1 MHATTIKYGR
11 TLFFIEKT
19 AFLYVKNR
27 EAGLLAGNPHLSV
40 QALTKYIKRKFDAD
54 PHLRNVYVKGEL
66 SNVKSHPSGHI
77 YFTLKDE
84 KSRIQSAMFRSSAA
98 GLKFRPE
105 NGMNVL
111 ITGDVTV
118 FETSGNYQL
127 YVQSMQ
133 PDGIG
138 ALYLAFEQLK
148 ESLGKEGLF
157 DARWK
162 IPLPLYP
169 QKIGVVTAQT
179 GAAIQDICS
188 TIERRYPLAEI
199 ILFPAVVQGPQAA
212 PSIIK
217 SIEQADAYGSID
229 VLIIGRGGGSIE
241 DLWAFNEESVAR
253 AIFSCRIPVISAVG
267 HETDTTIAD
276 FVSDRRAPTPTAA
289 AEMAVPARDELF
301 ERVLDRKRA
310 IYSTLSNQI
319 KNERKRLTNL
329 QTSYPLQFPERLYRP
344 FTERLLGLEGR
355 LVRSGQDITGY
366 RTSQYQRLSS
376 MLSTFSPDQR
386 IKDGHRNVSLLTER
400 LTRGVQQDVRMRS
413 DRFHASVRMLK
424 ALNPLTIME
433 RGYSIVYHNNEV
445 ANSVHSI
452 KIGENIQI
460 RLQDGIADATVQSI
474 TINEGEEI

>member
-1 MHATTIKYGR
+1 
-11 TLFFIEKT
+11 
-19 AFLYVKNR
+19 
-27 EAGLLAGNPHLSV
+27 LAGHPHLSV

-54 PHLRNVYVKGEL
+54 PHLRNVFVKGEL

-84 KSRIQSAMFRSSAA
+84 KSRIQSAMFRSSASS
-98 GLKFRPE
+98 LKFKPE

-162 IPLPLYP
+162 RPLPTFP
-169 QKIGVVTAQT
+169 TKIGVVTAQS

-199 ILFPAVVQGPQAA
+199 ILFPTIVQGPQAA
-212 PSIIK
+212 PSIVK
-217 SIEQADAYGSID
+217 SIEQADTYGSID
-229 VLIIGRGGGSIE
+229 VLIVGRGGGSIE

-253 AIFSCRIPVISAVG
+253 AIFSCQIPVISAVG

-301 ERVLDRKRA
+301 ERLLDRKRA
-310 IYSTLSNQI
+310 IYNSLSNQI
-319 KNERKRLTNL
+319 KNERKHLTSL

-344 FTERLLGLEGR
+344 FTDRLIGLEGR
-355 LVRSGQDITGY
+355 LLRGGQEITGY
-366 RTSQYQRLSS
+366 RLSQYQKLSS
-376 MLSTFSPDQR
+376 MLSSFSPEQR
-386 IKDGHRNVSLLTER
+386 IKEGHRNVAALTER
-400 LTRGVQQDVRMRS
+400 LTRGVHQDVRIQS

-433 RGYSIVYHNNEV
+433 RGYSIVYQNNEV
-445 ANSVHSI
+445 ANSAKSLEV
-452 KIGENIQI
+452 GGNIQI
-460 RLQDGIADATVQSI
+460 RLQDGTAEATVQKL
-474 TINEGEEI
+474 TLHEGEEI

>member
-1 MHATTIKYGR
+1 M
-11 TLFFIEKT
+11 
-19 AFLYVKNR
+19 
-27 EAGLLAGNPHLSV
+27 AGHPHLSV

-54 PHLRNVYVKGEL
+54 PHLRNVFVKGEL

-84 KSRIQSAMFRSSAA
+84 KSRIQSAMFRSSASS
-98 GLKFRPE
+98 LKFKPE

-162 IPLPLYP
+162 RPLPLFP
-169 QKIGVVTAQT
+169 TKIGVVTAQS

-199 ILFPAVVQGPQAA
+199 ILFPAIVQGPQAA
-212 PSIIK
+212 PSIVK
-217 SIEQADAYGSID
+217 SIEQADTYGSID
-229 VLIIGRGGGSIE
+229 VLIVGRGGGSIE

-253 AIFSCRIPVISAVG
+253 AIFSCRLPVISAVG

-301 ERVLDRKRA
+301 ERLLDRKRA
-310 IYSTLSNQI
+310 IYNSLSNQI
-319 KNERKRLTNL
+319 KNERKHLISL

-344 FTERLLGLEGR
+344 FTDRLIGLEGR
-355 LVRSGQDITGY
+355 LLRSGQDITGH
-366 RTSQYQRLSS
+366 RLSQYQRLNS
-376 MLSTFSPDQR
+376 MLSTFSPEQR
-386 IKDGHRNVSLLTER
+386 IKEGHRNIVALTER
-400 LTRGVQQDVRMRS
+400 LTRGVHQDVRIQS

-433 RGYSIVYHNNEV
+433 RGYSIVYQNNEV
-445 ANSVHSI
+445 ANSTKSLEV
-452 KIGENIQI
+452 GGNIQI
-460 RLQDGIADATVQSI
+460 RLQDGTVEAMVQKI
-474 TINEGEEI
+474 TLHEGEEI

>member
-1 MHATTIKYGR
+1 M
-11 TLFFIEKT
+11 
-19 AFLYVKNR
+19 
-27 EAGLLAGNPHLSV
+27 AGHPHLSV

-54 PHLRNVYVKGEL
+54 PHLRNVFVKGEL

-98 GLKFRPE
+98 GLKFKPE

-127 YVQSMQ
+127 YVQSME

-148 ESLGKEGLF
+148 KNLGQEGLF

-162 IPLPLYP
+162 RPLPLYP
-169 QKIGVVTAQT
+169 NRIGVVTAQT

-217 SIEQADAYGSID
+217 AIEQADIYGSVD
-229 VLIIGRGGGSIE
+229 VLIVGRGGGSIE

-253 AIFSCRIPVISAVG
+253 AIFSCQIPVISAVG

-276 FVSDRRAPTPTAA
+276 FVSDKRAPTPTAA
-289 AEMAVPARDELF
+289 AEMAVPSRDELF
-301 ERVLDRKRA
+301 ERLLDRKRS
-310 IYSTLSNQI
+310 IYHSLSNQI
-319 KNERKRLTNL
+319 RNERKRLTSL

-344 FTERLLGLEGR
+344 FTERLIGFEGR
-355 LVRSGQDITGY
+355 LLRSGHEITSY
-366 RTSQYQRLSS
+366 RTSQYQRLSTL
-376 MLSTFSPDQR
+376 LSTYSPDQR
-386 IKDGHRNVSLLTER
+386 IKDGYRNITIVTER
-400 LTRGVQQDVRMRS
+400 LTRSAQQDVRMKS

-433 RGYSIVYHNNEV
+433 RGYSIVYKDNEV
-445 ANSVHSI
+445 VNSTELLEVGKEI
-452 KIGENIQI
+452 RI
-460 RLQDGIADATVQSI
+460 RLQDGTADATIQSI
-474 TINEGEEI
+474 KMNNKEEI

>member
-1 MHATTIKYGR
+1 MLT
-11 TLFFIEKT
+11 
-19 AFLYVKNR
+19 
-27 EAGLLAGNPHLSV
+27 GNPHLSV

-84 KSRIQSAMFRSSAA
+84 KSRIQSAMFRSNASA
-98 GLKFRPE
+98 LKFRPE

-127 YVQSMQ
+127 YVQTMQ

-162 IPLPLYP
+162 RPVPSFP
-169 QKIGVVTAQT
+169 TKIGVVTAQS

-199 ILFPAVVQGPQAA
+199 ILFPAIVQGPNAA

-217 SIEQADAYGSID
+217 SIEQADTYGSID
-229 VLIIGRGGGSIE
+229 VLIVGRGGGSIE

-253 AIFSCRIPVISAVG
+253 AIFSCRVPIISAVG

-276 FVSDRRAPTPTAA
+276 FVSDKRAPTPTAA

-301 ERVLDRKRA
+301 EKLLDRKRA
-310 IYSTLSNQI
+310 IYNALSNQL
-319 KNERKRLTNL
+319 KNERKRLTTL
-329 QTSYPLQFPERLYRP
+329 ETSYPLQFPERLYRP
-344 FTERLLGLEGR
+344 FTERLIGLEGR
-355 LVRSGQDITGY
+355 LSRSGQDITGY
-366 RTSQYQRLSS
+366 RKSQHQRLSS
-376 MLSTFSPDQR
+376 MLSSFSPEQR
-386 IKDGHRNVSLLTER
+386 IKEGHRSIAVLTER
-400 LTRGVQQDVRMRS
+400 LTRGVHQDVRIRS
-413 DRFHASVRMLK
+413 DRFHSSVRMLK
-424 ALNPLTIME
+424 ALNPLTVME
-433 RGYSIVYHNNEV
+433 RGYSIVYQDNEV
-445 ANSVHSI
+445 AKSVRALEV
-452 KIGENIQI
+452 GGNIQI
-460 RLQDGIADATVQSI
+460 RLQDGTVEAAVQSI
-474 TINEGEEI
+474 TMNEGEEV

>member
-1 MHATTIKYGR
+1 M
-11 TLFFIEKT
+11 
-19 AFLYVKNR
+19 
-27 EAGLLAGNPHLSV
+27 AGHPHLSV

-54 PHLRNVYVKGEL
+54 PHLRNVFVKGEL

-84 KSRIQSAMFRSSAA
+84 KSRIQSAMFRSSASS
-98 GLKFRPE
+98 LKFKPE

-162 IPLPLYP
+162 RPLPLFP
-169 QKIGVVTAQT
+169 TKIGVVTAQS

-199 ILFPAVVQGPQAA
+199 ILFPAIVQGPQAA
-212 PSIIK
+212 PSIVK
-217 SIEQADAYGSID
+217 SIEQADTYGSID
-229 VLIIGRGGGSIE
+229 VLIVGRGGGSIE

-253 AIFSCRIPVISAVG
+253 AIFSCRLPVISAVG

-301 ERVLDRKRA
+301 ERLLDRKRA
-310 IYSTLSNQI
+310 IYNSLSNQI
-319 KNERKRLTNL
+319 KNERKHLISL

-344 FTERLLGLEGR
+344 FTDRLIGLEGR
-355 LVRSGQDITGY
+355 LLRSGQDITGH
-366 RTSQYQRLSS
+366 RLSQYQRLNS
-376 MLSTFSPDQR
+376 MLSTFSPEQR
-386 IKDGHRNVSLLTER
+386 IKEGHKNIVALTER
-400 LTRGVQQDVRMRS
+400 LTRGVHQDVRIQS

-433 RGYSIVYHNNEV
+433 RGYSIVYQNNEV
-445 ANSVHSI
+445 ANSTKSLEV
-452 KIGENIQI
+452 GGNIQI
-460 RLQDGIADATVQSI
+460 RLQDGTVEAMVQKI
-474 TINEGEEI
+474 TLHEGEEI